1 MPILQHFFET
11 FHSAQPPLP
20 MEKIQDSIFNT
31 LSPQA
36 LSILL
41 CTNERNIALFM
52 QCQSFIKILES
63 LHISQINSQLDAY
76 ASNEDKSMILSAL
89 LKDVFTLQATI
100 IEYNPHFFEE
110 LLPFFIQLNLAHIID
125 DFELDL
131 FASLKNT
138 FYSQKTSQKGAT
150 KEIRS
155 LKSLHSALSLLH
167 NNLSPLLPQETLKNS
182 LTHIME
188 KLENQHFS
196 IGITGVLSAGKSTFL
211 NALLSQEILGSSSV
225 PETANLTILRYGE
238 SAGARVHFWS
248 KEQWADLCEQST
260 YDTNLKAFIEES
272 QAHFG
277 TQLDTFITQPHTTK
291 DIQTHELSVYTSANH
306 QSKFCN
312 LIQEVEL
319 FTPLSFLKNGVEIVD
334 TPGLDDPITKREEI
348 TRSYIQH
355 CDVLIHVMNASCAAT
370 QVDIDFILES
380 LLEQNIS
387 RLLVVL
393 TRIDLLTPQEL
404 DSSLEYTKSSL
415 IAQLKKAHY
424 KGDIESII
432 NRIDFIPLAGYAA
445 LLYRTNADTSNLSL
459 TLEQCGILKIE
470 SYLQKMLL
478 GEDSLKAKDMLYL
491 AYKATLKVAQDTEEI
506 INLESSLLNANG
518 EELEE
523 LIAQDKAHN
532 DALMRELYELEE
544 HLSALHNE
552 LSEFLKSLELF
563 SANTL
568 SKASMLIKDK
578 VFNDIIYDYT
588 RGAKPDTNALHKMIE
603 LGLKDCFADVGRE
616 YKYKLGKKI
625 AQLKS
630 AITLSEELD
639 SPPPH
644 IHFQLKNAQIS
655 AITQELLSALPSLVR
670 SFNKSSQNK
679 LSNALDKLFADMFSS
694 FSEII
699 QNKNKDIAALFLA
712 HFHEITQCAKNHI
725 QMQIAYKQ
733 ESLNAALAKRESGDT
748 QALKDALYA
757 KREQLTGIINELMQG
772 LHSLQ

>member
-11 FHSAQPPLP
+11 FHRVQPPLP
-20 MEKIQDSIFNT
+20 MEKIQDSMFNT
-31 LSPQA
+31 LCPQT

-41 CTNERNIALFM
+41 CANERNLALFM

-63 LHISQINSQLDAY
+63 LHISRIQSQIDSYTTND
-76 ASNEDKSMILSAL
+76 DKTMVLSAL
-89 LKDVFTLQATI
+89 LQDILTLQATL
-100 IEYNPHFFEE
+100 IEHNPHLFEE
-110 LLPFFIQLNLAHIID
+110 LLPFFIRLNLAHIID
-125 DFELDL
+125 EHELDL

-138 FYSQKTSQKGAT
+138 FLTKKKTQKDTPKPQQ
-150 KEIRS
+150 S
-155 LKSLHSALSLLH
+155 LKSLHNALSLIH
-167 NNLSPLLPQETLKNS
+167 TNLSPLLPQESLKNS
-182 LTHIME
+182 LAHIIE

-238 SAGARVHFWS
+238 MAGARVHFWS
-248 KEQWADLCEQST
+248 KKQWADLCEQSA
-260 YDTNLKAFIEES
+260 YDKSLKDFIEES

-277 TQLDTFITQPHTTK
+277 AQLDTFITQPHTTK
-291 DIQTHELSVYTSANH
+291 EIQINELSIYTSANH
-306 QSKFCN
+306 TSKFCN

-348 TRSYIQH
+348 TRAYIQR

-404 DSSLEYTKSSL
+404 KSSLEYTKSSL
-415 IAQLKKAHY
+415 VAQLKKANY
-424 KGDIESII
+424 KGDMQSLM

-445 LLYRTNADTSNLSL
+445 LLYRTKGDTSNLSL
-459 TLEQCGILKIE
+459 TLEQSGILEIE

-491 AYKATLKVAQDTEEI
+491 AYKATLKVAQDAEEI
-506 INLESSLLNANG
+506 INLESSLLNASG

-532 DALMRELYELEE
+532 EALMRELHELET
-544 HLSALHNE
+544 HLNALHNE
-552 LSEFLKSLELF
+552 LSEFLDSLQLF

-568 SKASMLIKDK
+568 NKASTLIKDK
-578 VFNDIIYDYT
+578 VFNDIVYDYT

-630 AITLSEELD
+630 AITLTDEVD

-644 IHFQLKNAQIS
+644 IHFQLKNAQIN

-670 SFNKSSQNK
+670 SFNTSSQNK
-679 LSNALDKLFADMFSS
+679 LSNALDKLFADMFRS
-694 FSEII
+694 FGEII
-699 QNKNKDIAALFLA
+699 QNKNKDITALFLA
-712 HFHEITQCAKNHI
+712 HFNEITQSMKNHI

-733 ESLNAALAKRESGDT
+733 ESLNAALAKRENGNT
-748 QALKDALYA
+748 QALKESLSAQQKNL
-757 KREQLTGIINELMQG
+757 KNIIDELLQG
-772 LHSLQ
+772 LHNLQ